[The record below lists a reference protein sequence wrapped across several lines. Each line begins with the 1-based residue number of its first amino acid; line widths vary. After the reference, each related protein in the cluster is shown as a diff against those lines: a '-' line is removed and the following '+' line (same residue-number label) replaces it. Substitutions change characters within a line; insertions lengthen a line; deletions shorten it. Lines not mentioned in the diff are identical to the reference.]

1 MYYMSGD
8 SKVGKS
14 KVLERLRPYLCDKI
28 TADRH
33 FDYLRSKKILTREDT
48 EDISSK
54 VTTRQRAG
62 KLLDYLAEN
71 PKGLD
76 VFIESIQYSK
86 CSDFII
92 TKITDEVQKLK
103 NERIEALKAGASCSG
118 CSLMKCTG
126 ATNDLSR
133 TFSNESNYDK
143 SCSSTI
149 LYHPE
154 GEWSPSSSTTMGSL
168 NVPHGQGQDREFPG
182 NCSVTVSSAS
192 VLPRPGDPGAPPLP
206 EELQAESEGA
216 CGSEG
221 STDSNFQPLRSRSIS
236 PACQNLPSLG
246 SR

>member
-1 MYYMSGD
+1 MDVPQLTEDEMAEI
-8 SKVGKS
+8 KKE
-14 KVLERLRPYLCDKI
+14 VLERLRPYLCDKI

-48 EDISSK
+48 EDINSK

-76 VFIESIQYSK
+76 IFIESIQYSK

-103 NERIEALKAGASCSG
+103 NEKIEALKAGASCSS

-143 SCSSTI
+143 SCSSTM

-168 NVPHGQGQDREFPG
+168 NVPHGLGQDREFPA
-182 NCSVTVSSAS
+182 SSSAS
-192 VLPRPGDPGAPPLP
+192 ALPKPGDPGAPPLP

-216 CGSEG
+216 CGSAG
-221 STDSNFQPLRSRSIS
+221 SPDSNFQPLRSRSIS
-236 PACQNLPSLG
+236 PAHQNITSLG